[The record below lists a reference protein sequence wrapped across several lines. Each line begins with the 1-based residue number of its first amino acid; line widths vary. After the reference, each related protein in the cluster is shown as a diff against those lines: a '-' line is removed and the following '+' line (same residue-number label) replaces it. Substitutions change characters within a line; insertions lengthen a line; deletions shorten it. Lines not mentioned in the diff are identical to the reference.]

1 MKRFKCRQCE
11 ESVSKDAVGLN
22 KKLLNEDAKQFFCLS
37 CLADFLEVTTD
48 DLARKI
54 EEFKSEGCTL
64 F

>member
-1 MKRFKCRQCE
+1 MIKKCRQCE

-37 CLADFLEVTTD
+37 CLAGFLEVATEE
-48 DLARKI
+48 LIQKV